1 MHPKFLKCV
10 LLTLAASG
18 FVSLAQA
25 GSIDAIEAFGD
36 SLSDVGNVFSLTGIP
51 AAPYVNGQFSNGNI
65 WVQDLA
71 LDLGLSPL
79 TPSLAGGTDY
89 AYGDAQ
95 SGVTLY
101 NPAPGSFVDLTSPGG
116 QISQFQAANPT
127 GADPNALYT
136 IWVGAN
142 DLNAI
147 PVTATQAEVGLDLGQ
162 IAGNIDS
169 AIGALAGMGAKNF
182 LVVDVPDLGK
192 TPDAIATGPL
202 GEAAASGVSA
212 AFDSLLVNGGGPIP
226 SLTAIAAGTGA
237 NIDVLDS
244 YGLLD
249 EITSDPA
256 AFGLTDVTDPCLTG
270 EVNFSGGTPCAT
282 PNQYLFWDGDHPTA
296 AGQALVADAA
306 LTVVTPEPASLLLSG
321 IGLCGLFLLRRRY
334 CGGR

>member
-1 MHPKFLKCV
+1 MYSKTVKCV

-18 FVSLAQA
+18 FASLAQA

-36 SLSDVGNVFSLTGIP
+36 SLSDVGNIFGLAGVP
-51 AAPYVNGQFSNGNI
+51 AAPYVNGQFSNGNV

-71 LDLGLSPL
+71 LGLGLGPL

-95 SGVTLY
+95 SGVTLF
-101 NPAPGSFVDLTSPGG
+101 NPNPGSVFDLTSPGG
-116 QISQFQAANPT
+116 QISQFQAANPS

-136 IWVGAN
+136 IWIGAN

-147 PVTATQAEVGLDLGQ
+147 PGIATPAQVEADLGM
-162 IAGNIDS
+162 ITENVDS

-192 TPDAIATGPL
+192 TPDAIATGPA
-202 GEAAASGVSA
+202 GVAAASAISG
-212 AFDSLLVNGGGPIP
+212 AFDSVLVNGGGPLP
-226 SLTAIAAGTGA
+226 SLAALAAA
-237 NIDVLDS
+237 NGIDIDLLDT

-249 EITSDPA
+249 EITADPA
-256 AFGLTDVTDPCLTG
+256 AYGLTDVTDPCLTG
-270 EVNFSGGTPCAT
+270 EINFAGGTPCAT

-296 AGQALVADAA
+296 AGHAIIADVALD
-306 LTVVTPEPASLLLSG
+306 LVTPEPASVLLSC
-321 IGLCGLFLLRRRY
+321 IGLFGLFLLRRRY
-334 CGGR
+334 CGSR